1 MQILWLFDHDKSTLF
16 SFQVLK
22 ELDLCVY
29 FVYITFTFEYYN
41 KYICFPS
48 SPPLFFFFR
57 RSRSWWTH
65 AAPASTPHAFASSE
79 TTSSR
84 NSCVYDIPRAPTSSP
99 TPLADILKSEL
110 FARFFLHILIS
121 EFFALFLIFSLYF
134 KFFLLRSLWF
144 HLFILIIEY
153 QFRLPFIELYC
164 II

>member
-1 MQILWLFDHDKSTLF
+1 
-16 SFQVLK
+16 
-22 ELDLCVY
+22 
-29 FVYITFTFEYYN
+29 VYIM
-41 KYICFPS
+41 YILHSPLSTITSIFVFPLP
-48 SPPLFFFFR
+48 PPLFFFFR

-134 KFFLLRSLWF
+134 KFFLLRAPSSSPTQLADIF
-144 HLFILIIEY
+144 KRQLEVFLSRSR
-153 QFRLPFIELYC
+153 QLPNDR
-164 II
+164 